1 MVVLKK
7 GNLKSRLPQ
16 ENVEAQSVIFLR
28 LASAMRKQR
37 KKKTNTEI
45 VFIGDVITDL

>member
-16 ENVEAQSVIFLR
+16 ENVLAQSVIFFL
-28 LASAMRKQR
+28 LASAMRKKR